1 MNTRKTMISAAVAL
15 TILLASSGAAFA
27 QSAADE
33 TPGWGSGVA
42 IDASLD
48 EYMIPAIA
56 EVLGMSEADV
66 VEQYA
71 AGATFVSIAL
81 AQGVPADEVLDLF
94 DSVRAE
100 AIDMAIADGALTAE
114 EAAWLQSVQQGAN
127 ARGLAAGS
135 RGLGLTTC
143 DGTCLYDGTPQYLNQ
158 RIGSPYGSMGSA
170 NSMGRGGR
178 R

>member
-1 MNTRKTMISAAVAL
+1 MNTRKTIVSTAVAL

-33 TPGWGSGVA
+33 TAGWGTGVA

-56 EVLGMSEADV
+56 EVLGISEADV
-66 VEQYA
+66 AAQYD
-71 AGATFVSIAL
+71 AGATFTSIAL
-81 AQGVPADEVLDLF
+81 AQGVPAAEVADLF
-94 DSVRAE
+94 DSVRAK
-100 AIDMAIADGALTAE
+100 AIDMAVADGALTAE
-114 EAAWLQSVQQGAN
+114 EAAWLQSVQQGGN
-127 ARGLAAGS
+127 ARGAAAGS
-135 RGLGLTTC
+135 RGSGLTAC

-158 RIGSPYGSMGSA
+158 RVGSSYGAMGSM

>member
-1 MNTRKTMISAAVAL
+1 MNTRKTIISAAVAL
-15 TILLASSGAAFA
+15 TVLLASTGAAFA
-27 QSAADE
+27 QSASDE

-48 EYMIPAIA
+48 DYMIPAIA
-56 EVLGMSEADV
+56 DVLNLSEADV
-66 VEQYA
+66 AAQYD

-81 AQGVPADEVLDLF
+81 VQGVPADEVFDLF
-94 DSVRAE
+94 DSVRE
-100 AIDMAIADGALTAE
+100 QAITLAVADGALTTE

-127 ARGLAAGS
+127 ARGAAMSQRGS
-135 RGLGLTTC
+135 GLTAC
-143 DGTCLYDGTPQYLNQ
+143 DGSCLYDGTPQYLNQ
-158 RIGSPYGSMGSA
+158 RVGSSYGSMGSA